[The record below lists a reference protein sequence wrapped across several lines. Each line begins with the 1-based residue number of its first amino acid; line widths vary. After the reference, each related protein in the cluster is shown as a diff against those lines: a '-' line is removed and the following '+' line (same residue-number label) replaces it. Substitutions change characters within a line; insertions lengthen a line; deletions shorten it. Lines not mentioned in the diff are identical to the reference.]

1 MAGTLLMSMMLSG
14 FVLLATPYYYSDA
27 IVSTVLIVAILAFD
41 PGILRAVQHSIPSGR
56 ERAV

>member
-1 MAGTLLMSMMLSG
+1 
-14 FVLLATPYYYSDA
+14 
-27 IVSTVLIVAILAFD
+27 VAILAFD